1 MMSFQKFSASQNK
14 PSTSATTNVKNVAH
28 PVDAAVPKAKPEAKS
43 SKKV

>member
-14 PSTSATTNVKNVAH
+14 PSTSADAKTQNVSH